1 MKEISRNDSSK
12 LRAVPGDL
20 RRHNRGLVLEHL
32 FRASTVSRTA
42 LAEATGLTPAAVS
55 RITRELVEAG
65 LVRELAHD
73 GAQAAR
79 GRPQVDLELASEGA
93 YVIGIGVGAFEQW
106 IRIADLRGE
115 CLSRR
120 SVQLLDQSSAR
131 VALKLLVGEIRA
143 LLALAKIPR
152 RRVLGAGIASAGV
165 VDRQKGL
172 IIESPNLGWR
182 DLPVAGLVSEAL
194 GLPVCVESM
203 HHALNLAEE
212 SFGINAG
219 INAGN
224 NAGKQASAGLV
235 GSDTFLV
242 NASMGIGASVMEEGR
257 VVRGRH
263 NAAGQIGHMN
273 VSGAADLCT
282 CGRRGCLDT
291 VASGYGVL
299 RRLGLVPP
307 RRVAREHDSAAARKL
322 LAAIE
327 RERQGEPRVRQAFQ
341 ASGAQLGDALN
352 AVRAILDP
360 QRIVLAGPL
369 SGTASYVKGVQ
380 ARLNER
386 DSGGGSP
393 DSPLLVLGTH
403 TPDSA
408 GACLALAEFAF
419 GGSLDLSGLGLQTS

>member
-1 MKEISRNDSSK
+1 MRKINRNDSSK
-12 LRAVPGDL
+12 PRAVPGDL

-42 LAEATGLTPAAVS
+42 LAQATGLTPAAIS
-55 RITRELVEAG
+55 RITRELVDAG
-65 LVRELAHD
+65 FVRELARE
-73 GAQAAR
+73 GLPAAR
-79 GRPQVDLELASEGA
+79 GRPQVDLELRAEGA

-115 CLSRR
+115 CVSRR
-120 SVQLLDQSSAR
+120 SVQLLDQPSAR
-131 VALKLLVGEIRA
+131 AALKLLVGEIRG

-152 RRVLGAGIASAGV
+152 KRLLGVGIASAGV
-165 VDRQKGL
+165 VDRGNGI

-182 DLPVAGLVSEAL
+182 DLPVARLVSDAL

-212 SFGINAG
+212 GFGKAAG
-219 INAGN
+219 
-224 NAGKQASAGLV
+224 V
-235 GSDTFLV
+235 GDTVLV
-242 NASMGIGASVMEEGR
+242 NASMGIGASVMEQGR
-257 VVRGRH
+257 IVRGRH
-263 NAAGQIGHMN
+263 NAAGQIGHMS
-273 VSGAADLCT
+273 VAGATDLCT

-307 RRVAREHDSAAARKL
+307 RKVAREHDSAAARKL
-322 LAAIE
+322 LSAIE
-327 RERQGEPRVRQAFQ
+327 RERQGEPRVRQAFR
-341 ASGAQLGDALN
+341 ASGAQLGDTLN
-352 AVRAILDP
+352 AVRALLDP

-369 SGTASYVKGVQ
+369 AGTASYVKGVQ

-386 DSGGGSP
+386 DAGGGST

-403 TPDSA
+403 TTDSA
-408 GACLALAEFAF
+408 GACLALTEFVF
-419 GGSLDLSGLGLQTS
+419 GGTLDLRDFGLQTS

>member
-1 MKEISRNDSSK
+1 MKKISRNDSSK
-12 LRAVPGDL
+12 PRAVPGDL

-42 LAEATGLTPAAVS
+42 LVDATGLTPAAVS

-65 LVRELAHD
+65 LVRELAHE

-79 GRPQVDLELASEGA
+79 GRPQVDLELVTEGA

-106 IRIADLRGE
+106 IRIADLRGD
-115 CLSRR
+115 CVSRR
-120 SVQLLDQSSAR
+120 SIQLLDQSSAR
-131 VALKLLVGEIRA
+131 AALRLLVGEIRG
-143 LLALAKIPR
+143 LLSLTRIPR

-182 DLPVAGLVSEAL
+182 DLPVAALVSDAL
-194 GLPVCVESM
+194 GLPVVVESM

-212 SFGINAG
+212 SFGIHAG
-219 INAGN
+219 INAGRPP
-224 NAGKQASAGLV
+224 GPGLG

-257 VVRGRH
+257 IVRGRH

-273 VSGAADLCT
+273 VPGATDLCT

-360 QRIVLAGPL
+360 QRIVLTGPL

-380 ARLNER
+380 ARLIER
-386 DSGGGSP
+386 GAGDRDAGGTP
-393 DSPLLVLGTH
+393 DPALLVLGTH

-419 GGSLDLSGLGLQTS
+419 GGSLDLSDLGLQAQ

>member
-1 MKEISRNDSSK
+1 MKKISRNDSSK

-42 LAEATGLTPAAVS
+42 LAQASGLTPAAIS

-65 LVRELAHD
+65 LVRELARE
-73 GAQAAR
+73 GLPAAR
-79 GRPQVDLELASEGA
+79 GRPQVDLALRAEGA

-115 CLSRR
+115 CVSRR
-120 SVQLLDQSSAR
+120 SVQLLDQPSAR
-131 VALKLLVGEIRA
+131 AALKLLVGEIRA
-143 LLALAKIPR
+143 LLSLAKIPR
-152 RRVLGAGIASAGV
+152 KRLLGVGIASAGV
-165 VDRQKGL
+165 VDRGNGL

-182 DLPVAGLVSEAL
+182 DLPVARLVSDAL
-194 GLPVCVESM
+194 GIPVCVESM

-212 SFGINAG
+212 GFGR
-219 INAGN
+219 
-224 NAGKQASAGLV
+224 NAGKGDGAG
-235 GSDTFLV
+235 DTVLV
-242 NASMGIGASVMEEGR
+242 NASMGIGASVMEQGR
-257 VVRGRH
+257 IVRGRH
-263 NAAGQIGHMN
+263 NAAGQIGHMS
-273 VSGAADLCT
+273 VPGATDLCT

-307 RRVAREHDSAAARKL
+307 RKVAREHDAAAARKL
-322 LAAIE
+322 LSAIE

-341 ASGAQLGDALN
+341 ASGAQLGDTLN
-352 AVRAILDP
+352 AVRALLDP

-369 SGTASYVKGVQ
+369 AATASYVKGVQ

-386 DSGGGSP
+386 DAGGGSP

-408 GACLALAEFAF
+408 GACLALTEFAF
-419 GGSLDLSGLGLQTS
+419 GGSLELADFFN